1 MGFPVARDIVEGH
14 PSVGMEDC
22 GDDAYRSLEA
32 VDPRGN
38 PAQMVEAREDS
49 DGAVTTHSEES
60 HVVEEEDATE
70 GVGLGGWH
78 QEGADE
84 DIGASGFIDD
94 GRAVVIE
101 VFLEL
106 GKPLGTGTRHQRG
119 ATGKDQTGGFTSR
132 VGINDLDWNS
142 GRRRRRHRRKLCQI
156 RVEPHNGRNQ
166 PGFQGREKVVDNSGL
181 SGRGTSVSL
190 DLIMRRTGL
199 GKGLGTLME
208 PAPSPSEGTGGPQGA
223 VRLFLKTPE
232 KQVAEAVQERSLQGL
247 NPVQV
252 PEQRGQSL
260 GWISATLFALD
271 GLLIVVAGLFLSVG
285 TSETSKVLILGS
297 LVIGVAGALGLM
309 GVWLR
314 GR

>member
-1 MGFPVARDIVEGH
+1 
-14 PSVGMEDC
+14 
-22 GDDAYRSLEA
+22 
-32 VDPRGN
+32 
-38 PAQMVEAREDS
+38 
-49 DGAVTTHSEES
+49 
-60 HVVEEEDATE
+60 
-70 GVGLGGWH
+70 
-78 QEGADE
+78 
-84 DIGASGFIDD
+84 
-94 GRAVVIE
+94 
-101 VFLEL
+101 
-106 GKPLGTGTRHQRG
+106 
-119 ATGKDQTGGFTSR
+119 
-132 VGINDLDWNS
+132 
-142 GRRRRRHRRKLCQI
+142 
-156 RVEPHNGRNQ
+156 
-166 PGFQGREKVVDNSGL
+166 
-181 SGRGTSVSL
+181 
-190 DLIMRRTGL
+190 MRRTGL

-232 KQVAEAVQERSLQGL
+232 KPVAEAVQERSLQGL